1 MRVTQHSSRT
11 DSRGRVHG
19 TKHNDRNFD
28 ISQSDNIDP
37 SRTCDNWYWNYY
49 NGDYTEADKDGMLT
63 FAEAELRAYNELFGD
78 QLERKNTN
86 SKRQGHPERVTT
98 MDQWKS
104 QRMHAP
110 EEIVVQV
117 GSMDEMPDWDVAR
130 DCLLAYVDRL
140 NEWNEAHG
148 SPMVILDVAL
158 HMDETVPHIHIRR
171 TWVWDDNGMLRQGQE
186 RALDAA
192 MVALSDPGKAPIK
205 RNHRKKTFDSEMRE
219 TLLDICEEH
228 GLIVER
234 DPLPDARH
242 NMDKADMVRE
252 KLAMAIAKTERLRAE
267 AAEME
272 VSVAVSRAMAEAPLE
287 SPKKLL
293 LTDYVAVRKKDYEDL
308 HRRAEGCDAARGE
321 AVRALIA
328 MDEERMQAELSVE
341 RAKKKAEEIL
351 RKADEEAA
359 RIICSARQ
367 DAIMDQHKLEI
378 YKEIVRQYPEVIQ
391 QVEEYIKRDRRR
403 SKHDR
408 DDIRLLSN

>member
-1 MRVTQHSSRT
+1 MRATQHSSRT
-11 DSRGRVHG
+11 DSKGRVHG
-19 TKHNDRNFD
+19 NKHNDRNFD
-28 ISQSDNIDP
+28 ISRSDNIDP
-37 SRTCDNWYWNYY
+37 GRIFENRYWNCIDGRY
-49 NGDYTEADKDGMLT
+49 DETEKADKMT
-63 FAEAELRAYNELFGD
+63 FSDVELKVYEELFSR
-78 QLERKNTN
+78 QLEATN
-86 SKRQGHPERVTT
+86 RTYIANGHPERVTT

-158 HMDETVPHIHIRR
+158 HMDETVPHIQLRR
-171 TWVWDDNGMLRQGQE
+171 TWVWDDNGLLRQGQE
-186 RALDAA
+186 RALESAG
-192 MVALSDPGKAPIK
+192 VPLPDPDKAPSK
-205 RNHRKKTFDSEMRE
+205 RNNRKKTFDSEMRE
-219 TLLDICEEH
+219 MWLDICEEH

-242 NMDKADMVRE
+242 NMDKADMIRE

-267 AAEME
+267 ASEME

-308 HRRAEGCDAARGE
+308 HRRAEGFDAARGE

-328 MDEERMQAELSVE
+328 MNEERMQAKLSVE
-341 RAKKKAEEIL
+341 RANKKAEEIL
-351 RKADEEAA
+351 RDAEEEAA
-359 RIICSARQ
+359 TIICAARQ
-367 DAIMDQHKLEI
+367 DAILDQHKLEI
-378 YKEIVRQYPEVIQ
+378 YKEIERQYPEVIQ

-403 SKHDR
+403 SKHGR
-408 DDIRLLSN
+408 DDIRR

>member
-11 DSRGRVHG
+11 DSKGRVHG
-19 TKHNDRNFD
+19 DKHNDRNFD
-28 ISQSDNIDP
+28 ISKSDNIDP
-37 SRTCDNWYWNYY
+37 NRSPDNQYWNYY
-49 NGDYTEADKDGMLT
+49 NGSYTDADKEGMLT
-63 FAEAELRAYNELFGD
+63 FAEVELMAYSDYFGE
-78 QLERKNTN
+78 QLEKTNTN
-86 SKRQGHPERVTT
+86 NKKQGHPERVKT

-117 GSMDEMPDWDVAR
+117 GSMDEMPDWGVAK
-130 DCLLAYVDRL
+130 DCLIEYVNKLMD
-140 NEWNEAHG
+140 WNKDHG

-171 TWVWDDNGMLRQGQE
+171 TWVWDDNGILRQGQE
-186 RALDAA
+186 RALEAA
-192 MVALSDPGKAPIK
+192 AVTTLDGEEMGK
-205 RNHRKKTFDSEMRE
+205 RNHRKKTFDAQMRE
-219 TLLDICEEH
+219 MLLDICEQH

-242 NMDKADMVRE
+242 NMDKADMIRE
-252 KLAMAIAKTERLRAE
+252 RLARAIAETERLRAE
-267 AAEME
+267 ASEME

-308 HRRAEGCDAARGE
+308 HRRAEGFDAARGE

-328 MDEERMQAELSVE
+328 MDEERMQAKLSVE
-341 RAKKKAEEIL
+341 RANKKAEEIL
-351 RKADEEAA
+351 RDAEEKAAT
-359 RIICSARQ
+359 IICSAKQ
-367 DAIMDQHKLEI
+367 DAILDQHKLEI
-378 YKEIVRQYPEVIQ
+378 YKEIERQYPEVIQ
-391 QVEEYIKRDRRR
+391 QVEEYIKKDRRR

-408 DDIRLLSN
+408 DDISR